1 MTDDEIE
8 ARLRELGLPSPPA
21 EARARVLSAC
31 GREMARRRGWRGRP
45 RPLGLKLAVA
55 LAALVAADVAAN
67 VASNASMAAATAPS
81 AVVASAPHAQGLAEA
96 LRARSRMVALLLH
109 EPSGM

>member
-21 EARARVLSAC
+21 EARARVLSVC
-31 GREMARRRGWRGRP
+31 GREMARRRGRP
-45 RPLGLKLAVA
+45 GPLALKLAVA
-55 LAALVAADVAAN
+55 LIALAAADVAAN
-67 VASNASMAAATAPS
+67 VASNASMAAPTAPS

-96 LRARSRMVALLLH
+96 LRARSRMVALLLR